1 MNSNIII
8 QILGLFAALT
18 VLMGFTSTK
27 SNSSSESFVNVPRKV
42 LADPLVRTRT
52 GALASS
58 RNFNSQNLNYGM
70 ALQRGSRNQAE
81 MAIKKAVDP
90 SGFVSVA
97 NYQQNIQNR
106 FSPMGYT
113 PYIKYKMPPSDV
125 LGVTPMNP
133 APLSTGMDYAKI
145 VQEDYNKPAASKMRA
160 SPEYLDAADLM
171 PSQTM
176 ETVGL
181 SGQVGDTYQTDRL
194 MYSNSKSRT
203 QLDADFIRGDLA
215 IIPAQNQGWFQSRFA
230 NPTNLRPGALA
241 ALGGAD
247 NQNAKNLT
255 RLVSSYSGVAPT
267 TFAGSPI
274 TGSISKELGVS
285 PHRSTLEVTA
295 FP

>member
-18 VLMGFTSTK
+18 LLMGFTSTK
-27 SNSSSESFVNVPRKV
+27 STSSESFINVPRKV

-58 RNFNSQNLNYGM
+58 RNFNSQNLNYGQS
-70 ALQRGSRNQAE
+70 LQRASRNQAE

-97 NYQQNIQNR
+97 NYQQNVQNR

-133 APLSTGMDYAKI
+133 APLSSQVDYAKI
-145 VQEDYNKPAASKMRA
+145 IKEDYNKNTAPKMKAA
-160 SPEYLDAADLM
+160 PEYLDVADLM

-176 ETVGL
+176 ETVGV

-194 MYSNSKSRT
+194 MYANSKVRT

-215 IIPAQNQGWFQSRFA
+215 IIPAQNQQWFQSRYA
-230 NPTNLRPGALA
+230 NPVNLRPGALA

-247 NQNAKNLT
+247 NQNAKNLS

-274 TGSISKELGVS
+274 TGAISKELGIG
-285 PHRSTLEVTA
+285 PHRESLSVTA

>member
-18 VLMGFTSTK
+18 LLMGFTSTK
-27 SNSSSESFVNVPRKV
+27 NPSSNESFINVPRKV
-42 LADPLVRTRT
+42 VADPLVRTRT
-52 GALASS
+52 GALASAK
-58 RNFNSQNLNYGM
+58 NFNSQNRNYGM
-70 ALQRGSRNQAE
+70 SLQRASRNQAE

-97 NYQQNIQNR
+97 NYQQNMQNR

-113 PYIKYKMPPSDV
+113 PYIKYKMPPSGV

-133 APLSTGMDYAKI
+133 APLDYTNM
-145 VQEDYNKPAASKMRA
+145 VQENYKSSPSAPKKAA
-160 SPEYLDAADLM
+160 PEYMNVEDLM

-176 ETVGL
+176 ETVGA
-181 SGQVGDTYQTDRL
+181 SGQVVDTYQTDRL

-215 IIPAQNQGWFQSRFA
+215 IVPAQNQQWFQSRYA
-230 NPTNLRPGALA
+230 NPTNLRAGALA

-247 NQNAKNLT
+247 NQNAKDLS

-267 TFAGSPI
+267 AFAGSPI
-274 TGSISKELGVS
+274 TGFISKELGIS